1 MPMKRN
7 IKLLL
12 GVFAIAFFLLA
23 AYLIYIVVFEGD
35 RNYNNVYN
43 RRITTQEKRGEI
55 RSRDGQVMARSVRKG
70 DAWIREYP
78 MGNIFSH
85 VVGFVDRDL
94 RTSGIELSH
103 TRELEGLNNNIFRKI
118 AHKIFLGEIQ
128 GNNLELTLDSR
139 LQKIASDAIP
149 SGVKGAIVLM
159 NPKTVRF

>member
-70 DAWIREYP
+70 DAWIRAVSYT
-78 MGNIFSH
+78 H
-85 VVGFVDRDL
+85 L
-94 RTSGIELSH
+94 
-103 TRELEGLNNNIFRKI
+103 
-118 AHKIFLGEIQ
+118 
-128 GNNLELTLDSR
+128 
-139 LQKIASDAIP
+139 
-149 SGVKGAIVLM
+149 
-159 NPKTVRF
+159 